1 MISISKRR
9 TMAQRAAKHFYETTR
24 RKGYVVV
31 AISKTAGRDVDACVI
46 QADNEADAKHMSDVL
61 GKEWNSVPRDRKEW
75 LSTFTYKLV

>member
-9 TMAQRAAKHFYETTR
+9 TMAQRAANHFYETTR

-31 AISKTAGRDVDACVI
+31 AVCKTAGRDVEACVV
-46 QADNEADAKHMSDVL
+46 QADSEAHAKHMSGVL
-61 GKEWNSVPRDRKEW
+61 GKEWTSVPRDRKEW